1 MHALPAALPAPRTLD
16 PAAAPPYRWGVL
28 GTGWIASRFV
38 PAVQH
43 NTRQR
48 FVAIASRD
56 TSRAEAFARAHGLP
70 RWYGSY
76 QQLVLDAEVDVVYV
90 ATPHPAHLDCARQA
104 LEAGKHVL
112 VEKPLALNAAQA
124 GEIARLAADRGLFC
138 MEALWTFFLPR
149 LDVVRQ
155 VLEAGWLGEVRTVA
169 AELGEHF
176 TGEHRIMRL
185 DLAGGPLLD
194 LGTYPLALTTWL
206 LGRPERVLALGQ
218 PHQAGVN
225 GQLAAILADARG
237 NLGIVHTTLLGVTPS
252 AATIAGTR
260 GTLFMPGVFCLPG
273 DVVLT
278 SIDGKHRVTFTE
290 PRTGHGALYFEAAEV
305 ARCIA
310 AGLRESPLRRL
321 ADSIVTLEA
330 MDEIRRQVGIV
341 FPGEGRAPWR
351 AS

>member
-1 MHALPAALPAPRTLD
+1 MPPFPTLLPAPRTPD
-16 PAAAPPYRWGVL
+16 PTAAPPLRWGVL
-28 GTGWIASRFV
+28 GTGWIANRFV
-38 PAVQH
+38 PAVQRH
-43 NTRQR
+43 TRQT

-56 TSRAEAFARAHGLP
+56 AGRAEAFARAYGLP

-76 QQLVLDAEVDVVYV
+76 DELASDRAVDVVYV
-90 ATPHPAHLDCARQA
+90 ATPHPAHLEGARLA
-104 LEAGKHVL
+104 LRAGKHVL

-155 VLEAGWLGEVRTVA
+155 ILEAGWLGEVRTVA

-176 TGEHRIMRL
+176 TAEHRIMRL

-194 LGTYPLALTTWL
+194 LGTYPLALVTWV
-206 LGRPERVLALGQ
+206 LGRPERVVAMGQ
-218 PHQAGVN
+218 AHEAGVN
-225 GQLAAILADARG
+225 GQLAAILADAHG
-237 NLGIVHTTLLGVTPS
+237 NQGVVHTTLFSATPS
-252 AATIAGTR
+252 GATIAGTR
-260 GTLFMPGVFCLPG
+260 GTLHLPGVFCLPG

-278 SIDGKHRVTFTE
+278 SADGENRLAFTE
-290 PRTGHGALYFEAAEV
+290 PKTGHGALYFQAAEV

-321 ADSIVTLEA
+321 ADSVVTLQA
-330 MDEIRRQVGIV
+330 MDEIRRQLGIV
-341 FPGEGRAPWR
+341 FPGEG
-351 AS
+351 